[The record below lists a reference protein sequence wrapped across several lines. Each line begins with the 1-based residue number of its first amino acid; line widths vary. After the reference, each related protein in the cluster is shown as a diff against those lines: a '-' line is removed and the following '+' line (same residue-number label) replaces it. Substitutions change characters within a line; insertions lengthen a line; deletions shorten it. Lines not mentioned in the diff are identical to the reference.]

1 MCSALADL
9 IKCMY
14 SLELDLWPSYRT
26 GRFSFWYRVVKHS
39 LIPYLDKVGVF
50 GIPDRD
56 HSVDF
61 LDQLLFLIVIELH
74 VPFGQSRLACSV
86 LNEDEA
92 DLENTGKGSRHNI

>member
-1 MCSALADL
+1 MGCSVFDTVS
-9 IKCMY
+9 KN
-14 SLELDLWPSYRT
+14 D
-26 GRFSFWYRVVKHS
+26 S

-50 GIPDRD
+50 CIPDRD

-61 LDQLLFLIVIELH
+61 LYQLLFLVVIELH

-92 DLENTGKGSRHNI
+92 DLENTHTKSRYNS